1 MIHIFPNEIFIEI
14 TSEYKFKLRYA
25 ISNYGRLISFTKE
38 FNDGRLLKGS
48 LNQGFRTLYFKT
60 IINGKKTNKQFFFYN
75 LVGQYHLTKENP
87 EANYIIHLDHI
98 KDNNHYSNLKWVT
111 HEERIKH
118 YKLSPAVIT
127 AREKLI
133 AHNTQRDGAKLTETR
148 VKLLKRKLLDPNR
161 KTRLKVLAKQF
172 GISEMQLYRIKSG
185 ENWGHVT
192 TE

>member
-1 MIHIFPNEIFIEI
+1 MVHIFPNEIFLEI
-14 TSEYKFKLRYA
+14 TTEYKFNLRYA
-25 ISNYGRLISFTKE
+25 ISNYGRLISFTRE
-38 FNDGRLLKGS
+38 INEGRLLKGS
-48 LNQGFRTLYFKT
+48 LNQGFRTFYFKT
-60 IINGKKTNKQFFFYN
+60 TINGKKINKQFFYYN

-87 EANYIIHLDHI
+87 EATYIIHLDHN

-111 HEERIKH
+111 HQERIQH
-118 YKLSPAVIT
+118 YKSSPAVIT
-127 AREKLI
+127 ARAKLN

-161 KTRLKVLAKQF
+161 KTRLKILAKQF

-192 TE
+192 ID